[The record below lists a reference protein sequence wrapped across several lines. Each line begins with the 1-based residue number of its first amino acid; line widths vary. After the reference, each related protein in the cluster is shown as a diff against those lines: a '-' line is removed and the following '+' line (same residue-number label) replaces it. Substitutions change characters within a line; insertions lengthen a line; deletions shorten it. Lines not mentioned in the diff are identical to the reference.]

1 MISCMNEEDIGAPA
15 RLPTDKNKHLLFRTA
30 WENYLKNIAG
40 NNTKKTI
47 ERKIVAGMHFLPFF
61 ENKRLS
67 NISTLDI
74 KNYHAERRIE
84 MLNDPKNNGKKESEI
99 NFRSINLE
107 KATLS
112 HFFNFCIEHG
122 YIQNNPV
129 TRIKKLNE
137 LSRLK
142 TLSDSDTGNERR
154 DYLIKQ
160 ENVTRLAQ
168 LNLDENITSLIQS
181 DEYARRLAKAV
192 KLKEGDDWFI
202 NYVEHFKK
210 HTPLKEV
217 EDLSEYFV
225 S

>member
-1 MISCMNEEDIGAPA
+1 MGKLPEEYCGQQY
-15 RLPTDKNKHLLFRTA
+15 
-30 WENYLKNIAG
+30 E
-40 NNTKKTI
+40 KTI

-137 LSRLK
+137 LKRVK
-142 TLSDSDTGNERR
+142 TLSDEDIQKLIARATNKLTRDLISFLIYTGCRKGE
-154 DYLIKQ
+154 
-160 ENVTRLAQ
+160 A
-168 LNLDENITSLIQS
+168 LNLKWDDVDLKNGIIAIKGTKTKYDRHIPVS
-181 DEYARRLAKAV
+181 
-192 KLKEGDDWFI
+192 KL
-202 NYVEHFKK
+202 
-210 HTPLKEV
+210 
-217 EDLSEYFV
+217 
-225 S
+225 